1 MKKDISHTVKLGLNS
16 AGFKGKNLDSL
27 TPDFMTDRKTELFL
41 FWEPSYN
48 GPHSWI
54 IDVVVVGAIYKLG
67 ESFLNELF
75 ADLYNWSK
83 KKLFSFF
90 KKYPNNAGAIIINFK
105 DVKII
110 CYNYYVPEDK
120 FFEFFDI
127 LPKLL
132 QTIDKEKSK
141 EWFAVFD
148 SENQKWKLQPE
159 R

>member
-1 MKKDISHTVKLGLNS
+1 MVGRTYLNTLAKYEKSESFMKKDISHTVKLGLNS

-83 KKLFSFF
+83 KKLFIFPPKFF
-90 KKYPNNAGAIIINFK
+90 IQLQ
-105 DVKII
+105 KII
-110 CYNYYVPEDK
+110 QITNKNK
-120 FFEFFDI
+120 FKNFNKIFIFQQ
-127 LPKLL
+127 LK
-132 QTIDKEKSK
+132 KCC
-141 EWFAVFD
+141 
-148 SENQKWKLQPE
+148 
-159 R
+159 